1 MITTEQLTIAR
12 LEREQLMVMK
22 CVSSL
27 LDSIA
32 LMIPHVDVTSMRRQD
47 VITMIQS
54 QKKAVEI
61 MNNLIVG
68 E

>member
-32 LMIPHVDVTSMRRQD
+32 LMIPHVDVTSMPRQD

>member
-32 LMIPHVDVTSMRRQD
+32 LMIPHVDVTSMHRQD

>member
-22 CVSSL
+22 CVSVL

-32 LMIPHVDVTSMRRQD
+32 LIIPHVDVSSMHPRD
-47 VITMIQS
+47 VITVIQS

-61 MNNLIVG
+61 MDNLIFG

>member
-32 LMIPHVDVTSMRRQD
+32 LIIPHVDISSMHPRD
-47 VITMIQS
+47 IITIIQS
-54 QKKAVEI
+54 QKKAVES
-61 MNNLIVG
+61 MDNLIMG